1 MGLSRRL
8 ALLTAIMAVLL
19 VLAATELSTYLSE
32 EERLDD
38 YRGESIALAES
49 WAALLE
55 HGAPTGDAAA
65 VQAALARWPA
75 ERLARTQAV
84 VFATTP
90 AGLIAIGRSPRAD
103 PVTPTANDSAA
114 LTAEHTTVWRGSGR
128 SVPWEVAAVL
138 GDPHPWGV
146 LRVTVSTRRLED
158 WTSRERRRA
167 YLFAFAS
174 AILVATGVGVLTS
187 RWVARP
193 LALLGRT
200 MARAHGGVESAPSA
214 RLMGPEEFRGLARRY
229 NELRD
234 ALVARER
241 ESDARAALL
250 ALEERARGY
259 DRLALAEQTSTE
271 FAHEIGTPLNTV
283 RGHLQLLRDDLRA
296 AGDQPELERVQLVLA
311 QVDRVAAI
319 VRARLGARAWPAP
332 ALRVTDLTA
341 VAQRILQFL
350 DPSLAQAGL
359 SATLEETVPA
369 LASCDPALVE
379 QVLLNLLKN
388 AIEALTPGGRIV
400 IRTGTGAAQA
410 WLEVADTGPGLAAQ
424 ARQHLFEPFA
434 TTKEGAGT
442 GLGLAVSRRLARAS
456 GGDLVHVPSA
466 RGTVWRLTLPV
477 GEPHD

>member
-1 MGLSRRL
+1 
-8 ALLTAIMAVLL
+8 
-19 VLAATELSTYLSE
+19 
-32 EERLDD
+32 
-38 YRGESIALAES
+38 
-49 WAALLE
+49 
-55 HGAPTGDAAA
+55 
-65 VQAALARWPA
+65 
-75 ERLARTQAV
+75 
-84 VFATTP
+84 
-90 AGLIAIGRSPRAD
+90 
-103 PVTPTANDSAA
+103 VTPTANDSAA
-114 LTAEHTTVWRGSGR
+114 LAAEHTTVWRGSGR

-388 AIEALTPGGRIV
+388 AIEALTPGGRVV
-400 IRTGTGAAQA
+400 IRTGTDAEQA